1 MKNSSSKTIL
11 AATAGLLLG
20 AAAGYV
26 AGVLFAP
33 DKGSKTRKKIK
44 KEARKL
50 SNDIC
55 EKVKDAKSKI
65 SDVVD
70 KDEKTD
76 KT

>member
-1 MKNSSSKTIL
+1 MKKSSSKTIL

-26 AGVLFAP
+26 VGVLFAP

-50 SNDIC
+50 SADLC
-55 EKVKDAKSKI
+55 EKVKEAKAKIVDAA
-65 SDVVD
+65 D
-70 KDEKTD
+70 KDVKTD
-76 KT
+76 EA